1 MTLGEML
8 QLADDGLQIEVVNQN
23 KGSLRGSADTLLE
36 TLRSEMLRGTV
47 EGVGMR
53 GGAGNLVGRC
63 DGGQ

>member
-36 TLRSEMLRGTV
+36 NLRNELLRGTV

-53 GGAGNLVGRC
+53 GGAVLLWVEEEKN
-63 DGGQ
+63 

>member
-36 TLRSEMLRGTV
+36 TLRNEMLRGTV
-47 EGVGMR
+47 EGVDMR
-53 GGAGNLVGRC
+53 CGAVLLWVEEAKK
-63 DGGQ
+63 

>member
-23 KGSLRGSADTLLE
+23 KGSLRSSADTLLE
-36 TLRSEMLRGTV
+36 TLRNEMLRGTV

-53 GGAGNLVGRC
+53 GGAVLLWVEEEKK
-63 DGGQ
+63 

>member
-8 QLADDGLQIEVVNQN
+8 QLADDGLQIEVVNQS

-36 TLRSEMLRGTV
+36 TLRNEMLRGTV

-53 GGAGNLVGRC
+53 GGAVLLWVEEAKK
-63 DGGQ
+63 

>member
-8 QLADDGLQIEVVNQN
+8 QLADDGLQIEVVSQN

-36 TLRSEMLRGTV
+36 TLRNEMLRGTV

-53 GGAGNLVGRC
+53 GGAVLLWVEEAKK
-63 DGGQ
+63 

>member
-36 TLRSEMLRGTV
+36 TLRNEMLRGTV

-53 GGAGNLVGRC
+53 GGAVLLWVEEAKR
-63 DGGQ
+63 

>member
-36 TLRSEMLRGTV
+36 TLRNEMLRGTV
-47 EGVGMR
+47 EGMGMR
-53 GGAGNLVGRC
+53 GGAVLLWVEEAKR
-63 DGGQ
+63 

>member
-53 GGAGNLVGRC
+53 GGAVLLWVEEAKR
-63 DGGQ
+63 

>member
-36 TLRSEMLRGTV
+36 TLRNEMLRGAV

-53 GGAGNLVGRC
+53 GGAVLLWVEEAKR
-63 DGGQ
+63 

>member
-23 KGSLRGSADTLLE
+23 KGSLRGSAGTLLE
-36 TLRSEMLRGTV
+36 TLRSELLRGTV

-53 GGAGNLVGRC
+53 GGAVLLWVEEEKK
-63 DGGQ
+63 